1 VGRNSRK
8 LIVAWDPPP
17 GPIPPDPQRTV
28 LLDQFGTGT
37 TWGYERTE
45 DRRWCSGEVVDNTKD
60 EQSSSDLTWRNR
72 LRR

>member
-1 VGRNSRK
+1 
-8 LIVAWDPPP
+8 
-17 GPIPPDPQRTV
+17 V

-37 TWGYERTE
+37 TWGYDRTE
-45 DRRWCSGEVVDNTKD
+45 DNRWGSGDVVDNTKD